1 MAAPMIPSEHHLEWN
16 DRLQDWLDGDVE
28 AGESVLVEAHLG
40 QCPICQAR
48 LAELEQLDTALRAAA
63 PRISLDAAF
72 DQQLYAQIGAIDA
85 SIEEKK
91 RAQARERV
99 EQELQQNLR
108 ALSRNWRRTLAFVI
122 PGVIAGLAIAFT
134 LSVWLDGSGL
144 TRQLIAHA
152 PGSLA
157 HDTHL
162 IRWSLTALMG
172 TSLGLIVARWL
183 ANVVD

>member
-1 MAAPMIPSEHHLEWN
+1 MTIPSEHHLEWN

-28 AGESVLVEAHLG
+28 AGESELIEAHLA
-40 QCPICQAR
+40 QCPICQAQ

-63 PRISLDAAF
+63 PRMSPDAGF
-72 DQQLYAQIGAIDA
+72 DQRLYEQIGAID
-85 SIEEKK
+85 ETQ
-91 RAQARERV
+91 RARARERV

-108 ALSRNWRRTLAFVI
+108 ALSRGWRRTLAFVI

-134 LSVWLDGSGL
+134 LSVWLDDSGL

-157 HDTHL
+157 HDSGL
-162 IRWSLTALMG
+162 IHWVLTALMG
-172 TSLGLIVARWL
+172 TSLGLVVARWL